1 MKIWFTS
8 KCDNIKILLFSFR
21 SITLSLYL
29 YFSFNSIKTL
39 LLMASDDSVPQVNS
53 PLCRKF
59 LRSLFHFLL
68 SCFCITH
75 TSHEGQEV
83 PNLSSTTPILFYTS
97 VLFISPSDCPILP
110 KAASGP
116 SKHQFCV
123 DHWQF
128 VVLSPQ
134 PLYFA
139 LFFLRSYFWQGLP
152 ADLHKD
158 KAYVNLS
165 PTPASPFH
173 CYPIFN

>member
-1 MKIWFTS
+1 MFFP
-8 KCDNIKILLFSFR
+8 C
-21 SITLSLYL
+21 
-29 YFSFNSIKTL
+29 NSIKTL

-68 SCFCITH
+68 SYLYITH

-83 PNLSSTTPILFYTS
+83 PNLSSTPIVFYTS
-97 VLFISPSDCPILP
+97 VLFILCSDYPILP
-110 KAASGP
+110 KAASGL
-116 SKHQFCV
+116 SKHRFCV

-128 VVLSPQ
+128 VALFRE

-139 LFFLRSYFWQGLP
+139 LFFLRSYSWQGLP
-152 ADLHKD
+152 ADLQD
-158 KAYVNLS
+158 DRAYVNLS